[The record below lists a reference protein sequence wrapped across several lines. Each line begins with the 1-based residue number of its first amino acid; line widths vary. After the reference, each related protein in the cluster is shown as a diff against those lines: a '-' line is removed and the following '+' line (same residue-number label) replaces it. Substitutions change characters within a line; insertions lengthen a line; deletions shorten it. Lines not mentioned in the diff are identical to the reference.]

1 MALFLGRVPFFD
13 YLCTM
18 KEKVIETINK
28 MTDAEIRQRLAE
40 YMESDI
46 TLMPRLV
53 AVEVR
58 LSGGTSSRC
67 RYDVLLIDEEGGE
80 TSVKFRDRCSRL
92 MYIYALLHPKGFQR
106 RAAASHDYRELRQLF
121 SQLYFTGSD
130 ALIRTIES
138 TGYDH
143 FISHYVAQSRKAV
156 RQSSPLASPFA
167 IDYPQSHNGKLLIPF
182 VAQGGTVI
190 LDPSLSKF

>member
-1 MALFLGRVPFFD
+1 
-13 YLCTM
+13 M
-18 KEKVIETINK
+18 KTRVIETINK

-58 LSGGTSSRC
+58 LSNGTSARC

-92 MYIYALLHPKGFQR
+92 MYIYTLLHPQGYQR
-106 RAAASHDYRELRQLF
+106 RSAAANDYRELRQLF
-121 SQLYFTGSD
+121 SQLYFTDSE
-130 ALIRTIES
+130 ALVRTIES
-138 TGYDH
+138 TGYNQ
-143 FISHYVAQSRKAV
+143 FVSQYVTQSRVAV
-156 RQSSPLASPFA
+156 RQTSPLAAPFA
-167 IDYPQSHNGKLLIPF
+167 IDRPQAHHGKLLIPF

-190 LDPSLSKF
+190 IDGSLKH

>member
-1 MALFLGRVPFFD
+1 
-13 YLCTM
+13 M
-18 KEKVIETINK
+18 KTRVIETINK
-28 MTDAEIRQRLAE
+28 MTDAEIRERLAE

-58 LSGGTSSRC
+58 LSSDTAVRH
-67 RYDVLLIDEEGGE
+67 RYDVVLIDEEGSE

-92 MYIYALLHPKGFQR
+92 MYIYTLLHPQGYQR
-106 RAAASHDYRELRQLF
+106 RAAAANDYQELRQLF
-121 SQLYFTGSD
+121 SQLYFADSE
-130 ALIRTIES
+130 ALVRTIES

-143 FISHYVAQSRKAV
+143 FVSHYVAQARKAV
-156 RQSSPLASPFA
+156 RQSSPLASSFA
-167 IDYPQSHNGKLLIPF
+167 IDYPQAHNGKLLIPF

-190 LDPSLSKF
+190 IDPSLSRH

>member
-1 MALFLGRVPFFD
+1 
-13 YLCTM
+13 
-18 KEKVIETINK
+18 

-92 MYIYALLHPKGFQR
+92 MYIYTLLHPQGYQR
-106 RAAASHDYRELRQLF
+106 TDSE
-121 SQLYFTGSD
+121 
-130 ALIRTIES
+130 ALVRTIES
-138 TGYDH
+138 TGYNQ
-143 FISHYVAQSRKAV
+143 FVSQYVTQSRVAV
-156 RQSSPLASPFA
+156 RQTSPLASPFA
-167 IDYPQSHNGKLLIPF
+167 IDRPQAHHGKLLIPF

-190 LDPSLSKF
+190 IDASLKH

>member
-1 MALFLGRVPFFD
+1 MKNYINMNARV
-13 YLCTM
+13 
-18 KEKVIETINK
+18 KELMNK
-28 MTDAEIRQRLAE
+28 MTAEE
-40 YMESDI
+40 M
-46 TLMPRLV
+46 
-53 AVEVR
+53 
-58 LSGGTSSRC
+58 
-67 RYDVLLIDEEGGE
+67 
-80 TSVKFRDRCSRL
+80 
-92 MYIYALLHPKGFQR
+92 
-106 RAAASHDYRELRQLF
+106 RQLF

-130 ALIRTIES
+130 ALICTIES

-182 VAQGGTVI
+182 LAQGGTVI

>member
-1 MALFLGRVPFFD
+1 
-13 YLCTM
+13 
-18 KEKVIETINK
+18 

-92 MYIYALLHPKGFQR
+92 MYIYTLLHPQGYQR
-106 RAAASHDYRELRQLF
+106 RSAATNDYRELRQLF
-121 SQLYFTGSD
+121 SQLYFTDSE
-130 ALIRTIES
+130 ALVRTIES
-138 TGYDH
+138 TGYNQ
-143 FISHYVAQSRKAV
+143 FVSQYVTQSRVAV
-156 RQSSPLASPFA
+156 RQTSPLASPFA
-167 IDYPQSHNGKLLIPF
+167 IDRPQAHHGKLLIPF

-190 LDPSLSKF
+190 IDASLKH